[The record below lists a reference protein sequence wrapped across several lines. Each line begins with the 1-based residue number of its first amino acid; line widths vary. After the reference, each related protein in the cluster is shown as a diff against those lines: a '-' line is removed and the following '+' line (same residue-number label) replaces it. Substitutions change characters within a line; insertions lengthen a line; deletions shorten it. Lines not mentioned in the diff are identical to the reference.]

1 MTGLGEVG
9 HCHFLFFV
17 VTPTQSTRL
26 PFPFRGR
33 MKEEGRM
40 FHPTTNSGGKK
51 KERRNFDST
60 SAVKVSKALLLLLLL
75 RRRHLQS
82 HWHLE
87 RGTQDEA
94 QQQSGSLRGHNGTF
108 NLPQSLL
115 LLLLASCLLVFILG
129 VLSLI
134 TLCAIRCAL

>member
-1 MTGLGEVG
+1 
-9 HCHFLFFV
+9 
-17 VTPTQSTRL
+17 
-26 PFPFRGR
+26 
-33 MKEEGRM
+33 M

-82 HWHLE
+82 HWHWE

-115 LLLLASCLLVFILG
+115 LLLLLLASCLLVFILG

-134 TLCAIRCAL
+134 ILCAIRCAL